1 MSLAKIAAMALCA
14 SAITAPCWAEKPDWA
29 GGPGHKR
36 EPMHEQM
43 RESQGPGHG
52 AYQDGHQER
61 GYGPRH
67 EQVRPGKAVLP
78 PGASGAKFGDRQRES
93 VRDYFEPRV
102 RAGRC
107 PPGLAKKHNGC
118 LPPGQARKW
127 AIGQALPRE
136 LVRYPLPVELKREL
150 GRPPAGYEYVR
161 VDNDILLLII
171 GTGMVVDAIENLG
184 GF

>member
-29 GGPGHKR
+29 GGPGNKR

-43 RESQGPGHG
+43 REHQPPGQGT
-52 AYQDGHQER
+52 QQER

-67 EQVRPGKAVLP
+67 EQAQAGRNAPTRNAG
-78 PGASGAKFGDRQRES
+78 GAKFADRQRES

-107 PPGLAKKHNGC
+107 PPGLAKKNNGC
-118 LPPGQARKW
+118 LPPGQAKQW
-127 AIGQALPRE
+127 VMGQVLPRD
-136 LVRYPLPVELKREL
+136 LVRYPLPIELKREL
-150 GRPPAGYEYVR
+150 GRAPAGYEYVR
-161 VDNDILLLII
+161 VGNDILMLII